1 MNSYAYYNGRFD
13 KREEIFIPLSD
24 RSIFFGDAVYDAMIG
39 SYDRI
44 MWEDEHIDRLLEN
57 AEKIGIKHSYTKRFL
72 SDLLREIG
80 VRSMIDTYLLYVQ
93 ISRDYSSRR
102 HSAVGCSANLLVT
115 VEPIT
120 IEKHPKPMKLI
131 TFPDKRYGY
140 CDVKTVNLLPAVLS
154 ATVAENE
161 AYDEAVFIKDG
172 TVTECTKSNIS
183 VLKQGR
189 LITHPKTEH
198 ILPGI
203 VRAHLLEACKHLG
216 IPFEERKFTKQDL
229 LSADEI
235 LVTSTTKLC
244 KTVNHIDNCPTGS
257 KDPQKAK
264 LLCDF
269 LYSEFEKNCKI

>member
-1 MNSYAYYNGRFD
+1 MNSYAYYNGKFG

-24 RSIFFGDAVYDAMIG
+24 RCIFFGDAVYDAVIG

-44 MWEDEHIDRLLEN
+44 MWENEHIDRLLDN
-57 AEKIGIKHSYTKRFL
+57 AKKMGIKHSYTRRFL

-80 VRSMIDTYLLYVQ
+80 IRSMIDTYMLYVQ
-93 ISRDYSSRR
+93 ISRDLSTRR
-102 HSAVGCSANLLVT
+102 HSAIGCGANLLVT

-120 IEKHPKPMKLI
+120 IEKDPRPMKLI

-140 CDVKTVNLLPAVLS
+140 CDVKTVNLIPAVLS
-154 ATVAENE
+154 ATAAEKDKF
-161 AYDEAVFIKDG
+161 DEAVFIKDG
-172 TVTECTKSNIS
+172 IVTECTKSNIS
-183 VLKQGR
+183 ILKQGR
-189 LITHPKTEH
+189 LITHPKSEH
-198 ILPGI
+198 ILPGV
-203 VRAHLLEACKHLG
+203 VRAHLLFACKHFG
-216 IPFEERKFTKQDL
+216 IPFEERKFTKEEL

-244 KTVNHIDNCPTGS
+244 KTADRIDNYSAGG
-257 KDPQKAK
+257 KDPKKAK